1 MQSFKLELMVQP
13 QTMLHKNQSI
23 LQCQLWQRPDYSKN
37 AKKKKKKKKKCKI
50 SNKQSTSVLK
60 T

>member
-37 AKKKKKKKKKCKI
+37 AKKKKKKKNVKYR
-50 SNKQSTSVLK
+50 SNSQLQY
-60 T
+60 